1 MIHYNQLLDDLKFDE
16 LEEILIAK
24 PFEEMQDILY
34 GLAYDPDTGNYNLL
48 VYTFVQHLL
57 YKKETWQLHLF
68 ISQLIGQI
76 LNHIDEK
83 AESIGLY
90 HGLRAHKLNPDNA
103 EIMEY
108 LLYFNHIPER
118 LLDDSTAIQ
127 LASKVVKVKP
137 ESLAA
142 MMTLSKL

>member
-1 MIHYNQLLDDLKFDE
+1 M
-16 LEEILIAK
+16 
-24 PFEEMQDILY
+24 
-34 GLAYDPDTGNYNLL
+34 
-48 VYTFVQHLL
+48 
-57 YKKETWQLHLF
+57 
-68 ISQLIGQI
+68 GQI
-76 LNHIDEK
+76 LNHINDKTEL
-83 AESIGLY
+83 IGLY

-137 ESLAA
+137 ESFAA
-142 MMTLSKL
+142 MMTLAKL